1 MAEEPQ
7 LVLSTSCQFPCLF
20 WDLLKTILIHA
31 GYNYDLQ
38 HQASCLQKEKTHVSS
53 WNGVIREG
61 KGSRM
66 NEK

>member
-1 MAEEPQ
+1 M
-7 LVLSTSCQFPCLF
+7 L
-20 WDLLKTILIHA
+20 DII
-31 GYNYDLQ
+31 NYDLQ